1 MDGVDARRDPQ
12 AVKRLIAVVPQ
23 TRNLDRDL
31 SVREVLTYHG
41 RYFGLPAAERE
52 ARADRL
58 LGGDAARGQGGR
70 RSRSPSPAGCSS
82 GR

>member
-1 MDGVDARRDPQ
+1 M
-12 AVKRLIAVVPQ
+12 PQ

-31 SVREVLTYHG
+31 TVREVLTYHG

-58 LGGDAARGQGGR
+58 LDELQIADKAEREAARA
-70 RSRSPSPAGCSS
+70 SRAASSS
-82 GR
+82 G